1 MSALSNDAWLPQR
14 PPGCG
19 AVRLCDLDG
28 ETTLPVACDPCGRR
42 GRYRVETL
50 AQTYG
55 PRASLP
61 DVRDALAQQGECRGS
76 MQPLRPCA
84 AVFEREGG

>member
-1 MSALSNDAWLPQR
+1 MSAPSNDVWLPQR
-14 PPGCG
+14 LPGCG

-28 ETTLPVACDPCGRR
+28 ETTLPVACEPCGRR

-55 PRASLP
+55 PRAGLP
-61 DVRDALAQQGECRGS
+61 DVRWALAQQGECRGS
-76 MQPLRPCA
+76 MQPLRPCS

>member
-1 MSALSNDAWLPQR
+1 MDVQFPQR
-14 PPGCG
+14 SVGCG
-19 AVRLCDLDG
+19 AVRLCDLDAAG
-28 ETTLPVACDPCGRR
+28 SLTIACEPCDRR
-42 GRYRVETL
+42 GRYRVESL
-50 AQTYG
+50 IKAYG

-84 AVFEREGG
+84 AVFERVGQG